1 MKTELSHQIA
11 KKSGISVNVKKE
23 GILKSEICIII
34 NTEKEPLQEKEPKYF
49 FPTNTSG
56 LC

>member
-1 MKTELSHQIA
+1 MKMELSNSNV
-11 KKSGISVNVKKE
+11 KKSEISVSVKKE
-23 GILKSEICIII
+23 GILRSEICIII
-34 NTEKEPLQEKEPKYF
+34 TKEKEVIQEKEPKYF